1 MENMSDLIINPNLQ
15 IEVFVD
21 GSLVLNIKT
30 RELFEISADESWL
43 LMQIK
48 SSKSEKDIKTSLIDR
63 MHVSQSRVDKHINRM
78 YNDLLK
84 KKLIFDRGEFMKG
97 KYIQN
102 PAVNLREEDE
112 DGALL
117 FNPDSNRIQLLNNT
131 GFFIWQLCSEGKTSL
146 EISEAVK
153 REFSDVPEEQVNED
167 IKQFL
172 DEMTE
177 IGFIEI
183 IRTKKSKGV

>member
-1 MENMSDLIINPNLQ
+1 
-15 IEVFVD
+15 
-21 GSLVLNIKT
+21 
-30 RELFEISADESWL
+30 
-43 LMQIK
+43 
-48 SSKSEKDIKTSLIDR
+48 
-63 MHVSQSRVDKHINRM
+63 
-78 YNDLLK
+78 
-84 KKLIFDRGEFMKG
+84 MKG